1 MAYRL
6 QIKTKEPSATAT
18 IAPIATAT
26 DTKTPEPGE
35 VAVPVVV
42 STPWIT
48 ARPTA
53 TKAPTV
59 TANPRAT
66 VAATPVK
73 VTMATSAP
81 TGAQRNWSL
90 SFFGIGSFSFFG
102 LLCLIVFGIVLL
114 KALLKLIDYANGT
127 HSKNMGK
134 PTQNGTE
141 KAETEEPPPPPKPIS
156 VADEL
161 RKERPYSDGVSY
173 EQYVGKRLLGMGFE
187 DVYTTKASG
196 DHGVD
201 LLAVEPNGN
210 KWAIQCKYYSNAV
223 SVKAVQEAYSGK
235 TIYDCDKAVVITN
248 SIFTKQA
255 RDDAE
260 KLGVELIENFT

>member
-26 DTKTPEPGE
+26 DTITPEPGE

-59 TANPRAT
+59 TAKPRTT
-66 VAATPVK
+66 VAATSVK
-73 VTMATSAP
+73 VARATSAP
-81 TGAQRNWSL
+81 IGTQKNESL
-90 SFFGIGSFSFFG
+90 SFFG
-102 LLCLIVFGIVLL
+102 LLCLIVFGIVLV
-114 KALLKLIDYANGT
+114 KVLLKLIDYANGT
-127 HSKNMGK
+127 HSKNTGK

-141 KAETEEPPPPPKPIS
+141 RAETEEPPPPPKPIS

-161 RKERPYSDGVSY
+161 RKERPYTDGASY
-173 EQYVGKRLLGMGFE
+173 EQYVGKRLLGMGFVK
-187 DVYTTKASG
+187 VYTTKASG

-201 LLAVEPNGN
+201 LLAVEPNGDT
-210 KWAIQCKYYSNAV
+210 WAIQCKYYSNAV
-223 SVKAVQEAYSGK
+223 SFKAVQEAFTGK
-235 TIYDCDKAVVITN
+235 AIYKCDKAVVITN